1 MDRFYFWIEAK
12 HILDRIYS
20 SAILEKDFISKTTKT
35 FLTISIPSDFK
46 SFEKKLIVKDKKIH
60 VFDFWK
66 TIFKKS
72 QLAIF
77 LKTGEFRQQLPMNFG
92 ENVKKNKNYF
102 YRNQKRRKTVAWVK
116 QALVV

>member
-46 SFEKKLIVKDKKIH
+46 SFEKKLIVKDKK
-60 VFDFWK
+60 FMFSTFEK
-66 TIFKKS
+66 QSSKK
-72 QLAIF
+72 A
-77 LKTGEFRQQLPMNFG
+77 N
-92 ENVKKNKNYF
+92 
-102 YRNQKRRKTVAWVK
+102 
-116 QALVV
+116 